1 MRQRLILN
9 AFTGCLISTYL
20 IDRVGRKSLLITSGI
35 GMGSFHALT
44 AWSFYQTENIRNL
57 KHLEMKNFSD
67 ENTLQNLPSFSLMAV
82 DNIHAIGD
90 ANDTTHLPL
99 IGLVGFYLTFA
110 IGTGSVPMVI
120 LGEVFPQSIKGTAIS
135 IINCCM
141 WILNFTISKL
151 FFLMNTH
158 LGTYGTFI
166 FFSSSSVAMSI
177 YVFLFLPETKNK
189 TLNQIQQKVQ
199 RRKNISTS

>member
-44 AWSFYQTENIRNL
+44 AWSFYQTENIRDL

-67 ENTLQNLPSFSLMAV
+67 ENTLQNLSNFSFMVV
-82 DNIHAIGD
+82 DDINAIGD
-90 ANDTTHLPL
+90 TNNTTYLPL